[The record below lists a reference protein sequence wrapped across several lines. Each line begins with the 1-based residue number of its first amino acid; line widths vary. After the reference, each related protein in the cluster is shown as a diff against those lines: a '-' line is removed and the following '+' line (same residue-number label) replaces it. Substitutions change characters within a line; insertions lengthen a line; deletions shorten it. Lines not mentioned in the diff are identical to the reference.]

1 VKHLPALVLA
11 AAIASALLAFPATAQ
26 EGDGALTPRVTHFA
40 QAQTLGFYRGKTVE
54 YLDLGM
60 VKLRGGNKLAP
71 IWAFTNGAPGQFN
84 IIDTVPG
91 QRTYSPLWSVR
102 LVTWKS
108 GVTPRLLRSRGAVE
122 AAVSAGQATVKAM
135 PIVVNCPVL

>member
-1 VKHLPALVLA
+1 VKHFAALVLA
-11 AAIASALLAFPATAQ
+11 ACMAAAVAVPAAAQ
-26 EGDGALTPRVTHFA
+26 EGPEGLSPRVTHFA

-91 QRTYSPLWSVR
+91 QRAYTPLWSVR

-108 GVTPRLLRSRGAVE
+108 GVTPRLLRSRRAVE
-122 AAVSAGQATVKAM
+122 GAARAGQATVKAM

>member
-1 VKHLPALVLA
+1 VKHFSTLLALVVASGVLA
-11 AAIASALLAFPATAQ
+11 GPAMAQ
-26 EGDGALTPRVTHFA
+26 EGGDDLDPRVTHFA
-40 QAQTLGFYRGKTVE
+40 QPQTLGYYRGKTVE
-54 YLDLGM
+54 YLDLGQ

-91 QRTYSPLWSVR
+91 QRAYTPLWSVR

-108 GVTPRLLRSRGAVE
+108 GVAPRLVRSRAAVE
-122 AAVSAGQATVKAM
+122 NAIRSGRATVKSM

>member
-1 VKHLPALVLA
+1 MKHVLA
-11 AAIASALLAFPATAQ
+11 AFVAAVVAATVLTVPAVAQDGEGAI
-26 EGDGALTPRVTHFA
+26 TPRVTHFA
-40 QAQTLGFYRGKTVE
+40 QSQTLGFYRGKTVE
-54 YLDLGM
+54 YLDLGQ

-91 QRTYSPLWSVR
+91 QSRYTPLWSVR
-102 LVTWKS
+102 MVTWKD
-108 GVTPRLLRSRGAVE
+108 GVTRRVLRSRSAVE
-122 AAVSAGQATVKAM
+122 QAVRAGQATIRSM